1 MRWIVAAVVL
11 LTVSAAGPTAVV
23 SAARAAGGEVKPV
36 KETTVSEEQY
46 ETLLDQ
52 CRYADT
58 AALRAECRAMVR
70 ARYRVGEENPSLDCR
85 TYSGVTVCGELELG
99 PAERR
104 CVKEAVGGGLNHRR
118 AEVECYAFS

>member
-11 LTVSAAGPTAVV
+11 LTVGAAGPAVV

-36 KETTVSEEQY
+36 NETTVSEEQY
-46 ETLLDQ
+46 ETLLSQ

-58 AALRAECRAMVR
+58 AALRAECRATVR
-70 ARYRVGEENPSLDCR
+70 ARYRVGAENPDLDCR
-85 TYSGVTVCGELELG
+85 TYSGVTVCGELELA

-104 CVKEAVGGGLNHRR
+104 CVKEAVEDGLGRRR